1 MIYFMKKTVLF
12 LCATAFCAAVNAQIV
27 SSRSV
32 SVNRMDKPAPSEKT
46 WTYYVGVGTNT
57 FTGDYE
63 GDSKFGWQTGFEFSK
78 PMGNLGACWGMGF
91 AVGTRGYKFEEG
103 DYEENLTAYNLQWSP
118 FTFGWNVALNNRLTL
133 KPHVGVYV
141 SGDFAG
147 NYKYEEWGYD
157 EDGSIYDID
166 DYRYFDWGMNYG
178 VGLSFDKKYSIDLLL
193 QKGFLPNIDDDD
205 ISGGAFNF
213 LVRFGIAL

>member
-1 MIYFMKKTVLF
+1 MKKTVLF
-12 LCATAFCAAVNAQIV
+12 LCATAFCAVVNAQIV

-32 SVNRMDKPAPSEKT
+32 SINRMDKPAPSEKT
-46 WTYYVGVGTNT
+46 WTYYAGVGTNT

-78 PMGNLGACWGMGF
+78 PMGSLGACWGMGF
-91 AVGTRGYKFEEG
+91 AVGTRGYKFEEDG
-103 DYEENLTAYNLQWSP
+103 YEEKVTAYNFQWSP
-118 FTFGWNVALNNRLTL
+118 FTFGWDIALNNRLTL

-147 NYKYEEWGYD
+147 NYKGEDDYGDEYD
-157 EDGSIYDID
+157 ESIYDID

-178 VGLSFDKKYSIDLLL
+178 VGLYVDKQYSIDLLL
-193 QKGFLPNIDDDD
+193 QKGFLPNVDVDDV
-205 ISGGAFNF
+205 SGGAFNF
-213 LVRFGIAL
+213 LVRFGIVL